1 MLKETKGTVLSVSTQ
16 WWLKI
21 NTKPV
26 RMGAMDGA
34 SFPDII
40 KVQYIVDGNTYTR
53 RKWFGAGE
61 FIPIVGSSVTVLYHS
76 DKPGKAKI
84 L

>member
-1 MLKETKGTVLSVSTQ
+1 
-16 WWLKI
+16 
-21 NTKPV
+21 
-26 RMGAMDGA
+26 
-34 SFPDII
+34 
-40 KVQYIVDGNTYTR
+40 VDGNTYTR

-61 FIPIVGSSVTVLYHS
+61 FVPIVGSSVTVLYHS